1 MGVLIDSNLLIVL
14 EREKKDIQKFIASR
28 EEEEMFLS
36 VISVSELLHG
46 VHRATTPAIRN
57 IRGAFVESLIRMI
70 PVLEIQSSTAR
81 IHADLW
87 ASMAKKGTMIGVHD
101 SWIAAQCI
109 EHGLTLV
116 TRNVRE
122 FNRVPGLS
130 VEQW

>member
-14 EREKKDIQKFIASR
+14 EREKKDLQKFIVSR
-28 EEEEMFLS
+28 EDEEMFLS

-46 VHRATTPAIRN
+46 VHRATTAAIRN
-57 IRGAFVESLIRMI
+57 VRGAFVESLIRMI
-70 PVLEIQSSTAR
+70 PVLDIQSSTAR

-87 ASMAKKGTMIGVHD
+87 SSMAKKGTMIGVHD
-101 SWIAAQCI
+101 SWIAAQCL
-109 EHGLTLV
+109 EHGLKLV

>member
-28 EEEEMFLS
+28 EDEEMFLS

-57 IRGAFVESLIRMI
+57 VRGAFVESLIRMI
-70 PVLEIQSSTAR
+70 PVLDIQSSTAR

-87 ASMAKKGTMIGVHD
+87 ASMAKKGTMID
-101 SWIAAQCI
+101 SSFMNAMFTSRWAFSMILAASA
-109 EHGLTLV
+109 TLIV
-116 TRNVRE
+116 GAR
-122 FNRVPGLS
+122 
-130 VEQW
+130 

>member
-1 MGVLIDSNLLIVL
+1 
-14 EREKKDIQKFIASR
+14 
-28 EEEEMFLS
+28 MFLS

-57 IRGAFVESLIRMI
+57 VRGAFVESLIRMI
-70 PVLEIQSSTAR
+70 PVLDIQSSTAR

>member
-28 EEEEMFLS
+28 EDEEMFLS
-36 VISVSELLHG
+36 VISVSELLNG
-46 VHRATTPAIRN
+46 VHRATTAAVRN
-57 IRGAFVESLIRMI
+57 VRVAFVESLIRMI

-87 ASMAKKGTMIGVHD
+87 SSMAKKGTMIGVHD

-109 EHGLTLV
+109 EHGLTLI